1 MAAID
6 ISFTVLERVR
16 QGRRLM
22 RDLSTGQVYWE
33 PAEVPVQT
41 EAHLPAAPAPSP
53 TVVESKTKS
62 TLRKPRRRK
71 QSEGDK

>member
-22 RDLSTGQVYWE
+22 RNLDTGQIYWE
-33 PAEVPVQT
+33 PAEAPAVA
-41 EAHLPAAPAPSP
+41 EADTPAAPVP
-53 TVVESKTKS
+53 TPTPTK
-62 TLRKPRRRK
+62 KPRRRK
-71 QSEGDK
+71 SSEGDK